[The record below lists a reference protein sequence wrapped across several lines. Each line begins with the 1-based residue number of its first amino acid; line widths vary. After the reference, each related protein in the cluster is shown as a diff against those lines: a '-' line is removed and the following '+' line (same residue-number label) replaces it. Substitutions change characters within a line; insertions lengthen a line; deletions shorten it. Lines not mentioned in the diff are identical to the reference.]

1 MTIYERIVFF
11 FNEIAF
17 FNRLIDVTHYFFKII
32 SNHHSITKTRNDT
45 FLIFVYQILWN
56 SNSNILKYI
65 ISFTKWFVDANNLF
79 LFIKNNKLNQS
90 IEINLIFILTLIKE

>member
-32 SNHHSITKTRNDT
+32 SNHQNKKRYFSYLYISNFMK
-45 FLIFVYQILWN
+45 FKFKYLKVY
-56 SNSNILKYI
+56 
-65 ISFTKWFVDANNLF
+65 
-79 LFIKNNKLNQS
+79 NKFYKM
-90 IEINLIFILTLIKE
+90 ICRCK